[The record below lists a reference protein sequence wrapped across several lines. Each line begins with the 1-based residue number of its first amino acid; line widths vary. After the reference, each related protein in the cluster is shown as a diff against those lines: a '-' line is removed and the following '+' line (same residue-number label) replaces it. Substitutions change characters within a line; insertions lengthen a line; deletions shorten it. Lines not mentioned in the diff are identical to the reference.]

1 MESITDPD
9 MLKDRAFY
17 KLGLFTYDYR
27 KSVVVIGLLACIG
40 MTSLAAMGP
49 NWAESWGEGDLE
61 SIEAGG
67 ILEDAFFGEEEDV
80 QGFIFLVY
88 HDSLNDSSED
98 WRVEVREALSAFDGL
113 PGVDINYSWEMEG
126 DERVKYVYEDGDGF
140 WAKNRVLI
148 KYDRKEAKELYADNY
163 ESIVID
169 SDFESWRTGNV
180 AIDVTFDVR
189 IQEDLIKAELVSG
202 PLTLIILGIV
212 FATFIAAILPVGIA
226 IFTVASAAGITIWLS
241 NVTDVTQY
249 AVNIITLIG
258 IGVSVDYSL
267 FIVNRYREELNR
279 GHDIRTASA
288 MTVATAGKA
297 VFFSGVTVAIGLM
310 GMLFFE
316 NTGLPSLGIGGTLA
330 VTVAMIFSIIVLPA
344 LLCLIGY
351 GVNYPAISNF
361 IKWVNMRFNLKIPNV
376 ADKFPTFST
385 ENDDGE
391 GVWSK
396 IATTVMD
403 RPWAVLIPTLII
415 LLGAGLPFLQADF
428 SIASRDALPPDDETR
443 VGFEHMDEKWPE
455 GAVNSATIVVDFDGE
470 DPLSEQNIRT
480 MYGWM
485 SEQLEDERILGAFG
499 YAMPF
504 VGLSESDAVA
514 YWQTPDENMSPEDV
528 ATREYIKQQFV
539 SDNVTY
545 VVFSL
550 DGPITG
556 EDSRNFV
563 DDVRAE
569 RSDLIEDL
577 VIGSDGKIMVA
588 GFAAYSQDVL
598 DAIVENLPIALAF
611 IFTSTIV
618 LIFIQVRSVIIP
630 IKAIVMNILSISA
643 SFGMLVFVF
652 QWGNGAELLNF
663 TPQPIEATNPVIM
676 FCIVFGLSMDY
687 EVLMLSRIHEEWEI
701 TGDNRQAVANGLQKT
716 GRLITG
722 AAAIMV
728 VVFMA
733 FGLSSVVIL
742 KQIGFGLA
750 LAILLDATIVRALVV
765 PSTMRLMGKWN
776 WWSPSWLGGSKGAHS
791 TGAALNNLEDVQKPE
806 E

>member
-1 MESITDPD
+1 MTDPD
-9 MLKDRAFY
+9 MLKDRIFY
-17 KLGLFTYDYR
+17 KLGEFTYDYR
-27 KSVVVIGLLACIG
+27 KSVLVIGMLSCIL
-40 MTSLAAMGP
+40 MSSLVLMGP

-61 SIEAGG
+61 SIEAGDL
-67 ILEDAFFGEEEDV
+67 LEDAFFGEEEDV
-80 QGFIFLVY
+80 QGFTYLVQ
-88 HDSLNDSSED
+88 HDSLNDSSQE
-98 WRVEVREALSAFDGL
+98 WRNEVIAALEPFAELDDVE
-113 PGVDINYSWEMEG
+113 IQYSWEQTG
-126 DERVKYVYEDGDGF
+126 DEREEFVKQEDDGF
-140 WAKNRVLI
+140 WAKNRVIINL
-148 KYDRKEAKELYADNY
+148 DRKEAKALYAEHY
-163 ESIVID
+163 ESVEID
-169 SDFESWRTGNV
+169 SDFDSWRTGQI
-180 AIDVTFDVR
+180 AIDVTFDTR
-189 IQEDLIKAELVSG
+189 IQDDLIKAELVSG

-212 FATFIAAILPVGIA
+212 FGTLIAALLPLGIA
-226 IFTVASAAGITIWLS
+226 ILTVLSAMGITIWLS
-241 NVTDVTQY
+241 NTTDVTQY
-249 AVNIITLIG
+249 ALNIITLIG

-267 FIVNRYREELNR
+267 FMVNRFREELNR
-279 GHDIRTASA
+279 GRDIRTSTA

-316 NTGLPSLGIGGTLA
+316 NTGLPSLGIGGTLS
-330 VTVAMIFSIIVLPA
+330 VSVAMIFSIVVLPA
-344 LLCLIGY
+344 VLAMLGHRL
-351 GVNYPAISNF
+351 F
-361 IKWVNMRFNLKIPNV
+361 KLKIPF
-376 ADKFPTFST
+376 AFST

-391 GVWSK
+391 GIWSK

-403 RPWAVLIPTLII
+403 RPWAVLIPTLFI

-470 DPLSEQNIRT
+470 DPLSEQNIRA
-480 MYGWM
+480 MHKWM
-485 SEQLEDERILGAFG
+485 TAQLEDDRVNETFG
-499 YAMPF
+499 YAMAYP
-504 VGLSESDAVA
+504 GDWNDNSSDINETMAVE
-514 YWQTPDENMSPEDV
+514 YWQTPTSNFSAKDA
-528 ATREYIKQQFV
+528 ATREYIRGEFL

-550 DGPITG
+550 NGPITG
-556 EDSRNFV
+556 ADSRNFV
-563 DDVRAE
+563 DDVRDE
-569 RSDLIEDL
+569 RSKLMDEL
-577 VIGSDGKIMVA
+577 VVGDEGKLMVA
-588 GFAAYSQDVL
+588 GFAAYSVDVL
-598 DAIVENLPIALAF
+598 DAIVENLPIAIAF
-611 IFTSTIV
+611 IFTSTII
-618 LIFIQVRSVIIP
+618 LIYIQVRSVIIP

-687 EVLMLSRIHEEWEI
+687 EVLMLSRIHEEWEV
-701 TGDNRQAVANGLQKT
+701 TGDNTQAVANGLQKT

-728 VVFMA
+728 VVFLA

-742 KQIGFGLA
+742 KQIGLGLA

-776 WWSPSWLGGSKGAHS
+776 WWSPKWLGGSDDIE
-791 TGAALNNLEDVQKPE
+791 NVE
-806 E
+806 ESEE

>member
-1 MESITDPD
+1 MESVTDPE

-17 KLGLFTYDYR
+17 KLGEFTYDNR
-27 KSVVVIGLLACIG
+27 KSVLIIGLLSCFL
-40 MTSLAAMGP
+40 MSSLVAMGP

-61 SIEAGG
+61 SINAGDT
-67 ILEDAFFGEEEDV
+67 LEDAFYGEEEDV
-80 QGFIFLVY
+80 QGFTYLVH
-88 HDSLNDSSED
+88 HDSLNDSSEE
-98 WRVEVREALSAFDGL
+98 WRQEVIEALSTFSEMDD
-113 PGVDINYSWEMEG
+113 VEIEYSWEKTG
-126 DERVKYVYEDGDGF
+126 DERDEFVYEDDDGF
-140 WAKNRVLI
+140 WAKNRVIISL
-148 KYDRKEAKELYADNY
+148 DRKEAKSLYSDNY
-163 ESIVID
+163 ESIEID
-169 SDFESWRTGNV
+169 SDFESWRTGNI
-180 AIDVTFDVR
+180 AIDVTFDTR
-189 IQEDLIKAELVSG
+189 IQDDLIKAELVSG

-212 FATFIAAILPVGIA
+212 FGTLIAALLPLGVAIL
-226 IFTVASAAGITIWLS
+226 TVLAAMGITIWLS
-241 NVTDVTQY
+241 NTTDVTQY
-249 AVNIITLIG
+249 ALNIITLIG

-267 FIVNRYREELNR
+267 FMVNRFREELNR
-279 GHDIRTASA
+279 DRDLRTSTA

-344 LLCLIGY
+344 VLAMLGHRLFDY
-351 GVNYPAISNF
+351 
-361 IKWVNMRFNLKIPNV
+361 KIPF
-376 ADKFPTFST
+376 AFST
-385 ENDDGE
+385 DNDDGE
-391 GVWSK
+391 GIWSK
-396 IATTVMD
+396 IATTVME

-415 LLGAGLPFLQADF
+415 LLGAGLPFFQADF

-455 GAVNSATIVVDFDGE
+455 GAVNSATVVIDFDGE
-470 DPLSEQNIRT
+470 DPLSENNIRVLHR
-480 MYGWM
+480 WM
-485 SEQLEDERILGAFG
+485 SEQLEDERVLESFG
-499 YAMPF
+499 YAMPYPG
-504 VGLSESDAVA
+504 VNESMAVA
-514 YWQTPDENMSPEDV
+514 YWQTPSENLTVEEV
-528 ATREYIKQQFV
+528 ATREYIREQFV

-545 VVFSL
+545 IVFSL

-556 EDSRNFV
+556 KDSRNFV
-563 DDVRAE
+563 GEVRDE
-569 RSDLIEDL
+569 RSDLIDDLSMGEDGVL
-577 VIGSDGKIMVA
+577 MVA
-588 GFAAYSQDVL
+588 GFSAYSLDVL
-598 DAIVENLPIALAF
+598 DAIVENLPIAIIF
-611 IFTSTIV
+611 IFSSTIV

-630 IKAIVMNILSISA
+630 IKAIIMNILSISA

-687 EVLMLSRIHEEWEI
+687 EVLMLSRIHEEWEV
-701 TGDNRQAVANGLQKT
+701 TGDNTQAVANGLQKT

-742 KQIGFGLA
+742 KQIGLGLA

-776 WWSPSWLGGSKGAHS
+776 WWSPKWLGGSKD
-791 TGAALNNLEDVQKPE
+791 LEDVKESE

>member
-1 MESITDPD
+1 MESVTDPD
-9 MLKDRAFY
+9 MLKDRIFF
-17 KLGLFTYDYR
+17 KLGEFTYDYR
-27 KSVVVIGLLACIG
+27 KSVLVIGMLSCIL
-40 MTSLAAMGP
+40 MSSLVLMGP

-61 SIEAGG
+61 SIEAGDL
-67 ILEDAFFGEEEDV
+67 LEDAFFGEEEDV
-80 QGFIFLVY
+80 QGFTYLVH
-88 HDSLNDSSED
+88 HDSLNDSSQELRD
-98 WRVEVREALSAFDGL
+98 EVIAALAPFAKLDDVEIE
-113 PGVDINYSWEMEG
+113 YSWEKTG
-126 DERVKYVYEDGDGF
+126 DEREEFVKHEDDGF
-140 WAKNRVLI
+140 WAKNRVIINL
-148 KYDRKEAKELYADNY
+148 DRKEGKALYAEHY
-163 ESIVID
+163 ESVEID
-169 SDFESWRTGNV
+169 SDFDSWRTGQV
-180 AIDVTFDVR
+180 AIDVTFDTR

-212 FATFIAAILPVGIA
+212 FGTLIAALLPLGIA
-226 IFTVASAAGITIWLS
+226 ILTVLSAMGITIWLS
-241 NVTDVTQY
+241 NTTDVTQY
-249 AVNIITLIG
+249 ALNIITLIG

-267 FIVNRYREELNR
+267 FMVNRFREELNR
-279 GHDIRTASA
+279 GRDIRTSTA

-316 NTGLPSLGIGGTLA
+316 NTGLPSLGIGGTLS
-330 VTVAMIFSIIVLPA
+330 VSVAMIFSIVVLPA
-344 LLCLIGY
+344 VLAMLGHRL
-351 GVNYPAISNF
+351 F
-361 IKWVNMRFNLKIPNV
+361 KFKIPF
-376 ADKFPTFST
+376 AFST

-391 GVWSK
+391 GIWSK

-470 DPLSEQNIRT
+470 DPLSEQNIRA
-480 MYGWM
+480 MHKWM
-485 SEQLEDERILGAFG
+485 TAQLEDDRVNETFG
-499 YAMPF
+499 YAMAYP
-504 VGLSESDAVA
+504 GDWNDNSSDINETMAVE
-514 YWQTPDENMSPEDV
+514 YWQTPTSNFSAKDA
-528 ATREYIKQQFV
+528 ATREYIRGEFL

-550 DGPITG
+550 NGPITG
-556 EDSRNFV
+556 ADSRNFV
-563 DDVRAE
+563 DDVRDE
-569 RSDLIEDL
+569 RSKLMDEL
-577 VIGSDGKIMVA
+577 VVGDEGKLMVA
-588 GFAAYSQDVL
+588 GFAAYSVDVL
-598 DAIVENLPIALAF
+598 DAIVENLPIAIAF
-611 IFTSTIV
+611 IFTSTI
-618 LIFIQVRSVIIP
+618 IQIYIQVRSVIIP
-630 IKAIVMNILSISA
+630 IILSISA

-687 EVLMLSRIHEEWEI
+687 EVLMLSRIHEEWEV
-701 TGDNRQAVANGLQKT
+701 TGDNTQAVANGLQKT

-728 VVFMA
+728 VVFLA
-733 FGLSSVVIL
+733 FGLSSEVIL
-742 KQIGFGLA
+742 KQIGLGLA

-776 WWSPSWLGGSKGAHS
+776 WWSPKWLGGSDDIE
-791 TGAALNNLEDVQKPE
+791 NVE
-806 E
+806 ESEE

>member
-1 MESITDPD
+1 MESVTDPD
-9 MLKDRAFY
+9 MLKDRIFF
-17 KLGLFTYDYR
+17 KLGEFTYDYR
-27 KSVVVIGLLACIG
+27 KSVLVIGMLSCIL
-40 MTSLAAMGP
+40 MSSLVLMGP

-61 SIEAGG
+61 SIEAGDL
-67 ILEDAFFGEEEDV
+67 LEDAFFGEEEDV
-80 QGFIFLVY
+80 QGFTYLVQ
-88 HDSLNDSSED
+88 HDSLNDSSQE
-98 WRVEVREALSAFDGL
+98 WRDEVIAALEPFAELDDVE
-113 PGVDINYSWEMEG
+113 IQYSWDQTG
-126 DERVKYVYEDGDGF
+126 DEREEFVKQEDDGF
-140 WAKNRVLI
+140 WAKNRVIINL
-148 KYDRKEAKELYADNY
+148 DRKEAKALYAEHY
-163 ESIVID
+163 ESVEID
-169 SDFESWRTGNV
+169 SDFDSWRTGQV
-180 AIDVTFDVR
+180 AIDVTFDTR

-212 FATFIAAILPVGIA
+212 FGTLIAALLPLGIA
-226 IFTVASAAGITIWLS
+226 ILTVLSAMGITIWLS
-241 NVTDVTQY
+241 NTTDVTQY
-249 AVNIITLIG
+249 ALNIITLIG

-267 FIVNRYREELNR
+267 FMVNRFREELNR
-279 GHDIRTASA
+279 GRDIRTSTA

-316 NTGLPSLGIGGTLA
+316 NTGLPSLGIGGTLS
-330 VTVAMIFSIIVLPA
+330 VSVAMIFSIVVLPA
-344 LLCLIGY
+344 VLAMLGHRL
-351 GVNYPAISNF
+351 F
-361 IKWVNMRFNLKIPNV
+361 KFKIPF
-376 ADKFPTFST
+376 AFST

-391 GVWSK
+391 GIWSK

-470 DPLSEQNIRT
+470 DPLSEQNIRA
-480 MYGWM
+480 MHKWM
-485 SEQLEDERILGAFG
+485 TAQLEDDRVNETFG
-499 YAMPF
+499 YAMAYP
-504 VGLSESDAVA
+504 GDWNDNSSDINETMAVE
-514 YWQTPDENMSPEDV
+514 YWQTPTSNFSAKDA
-528 ATREYIKQQFV
+528 ATREYIRGEFL

-550 DGPITG
+550 NGPITG
-556 EDSRNFV
+556 ADSRNFV
-563 DDVRAE
+563 DDVRDE
-569 RSDLIEDL
+569 RSKLMDEL
-577 VIGSDGKIMVA
+577 VVGDEGKLMVA
-588 GFAAYSQDVL
+588 GFAAYSVDVL
-598 DAIVENLPIALAF
+598 DAIVENLPIAIAF
-611 IFTSTIV
+611 IFTSTII
-618 LIFIQVRSVIIP
+618 LIYIQVRSVIIP

-687 EVLMLSRIHEEWEI
+687 EVLMLSRIHEEWEV
-701 TGDNRQAVANGLQKT
+701 TGDNTQAVANGLQKT

-728 VVFMA
+728 VVFLA

-742 KQIGFGLA
+742 KQIGLGLA

-776 WWSPSWLGGSKGAHS
+776 WWSPKWLGGSDDIE
-791 TGAALNNLEDVQKPE
+791 NVE
-806 E
+806 ESEE